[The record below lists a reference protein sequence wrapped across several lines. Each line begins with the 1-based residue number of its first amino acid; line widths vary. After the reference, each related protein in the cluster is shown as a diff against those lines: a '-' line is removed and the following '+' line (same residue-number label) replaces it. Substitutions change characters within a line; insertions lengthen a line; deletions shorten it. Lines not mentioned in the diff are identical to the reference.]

1 MAEVNI
7 AAVLIANLMAMTML
21 FIILINRHWR
31 LDRRVRES
39 DALYALVVL
48 SFISCVIDCVS
59 NLVAGRPG
67 VLCCVVGYATNTWLY
82 AMNVVFGPLWVYCP
96 FAFARRPGISLAAYG
111 SLDSPTARGLSR
123 RRIAA
128 RSC

>member
-31 LDRRVRES
+31 LDRRVHES

-82 AMNVVFGPLWVYCP
+82 AMNVVFGPLWVY
-96 FAFARRPGISLAAYG
+96 FWRRLWM
-111 SLDSPTARGLSR
+111 
-123 RRIAA
+123 
-128 RSC
+128 